1 MGRVIKGNGSVW
13 DQVGDRLL
21 EATDPF
27 GTRIGWVLSRHMAET
42 DPFGTR
48 IGWVLSRHTA
58 ETDPFGTRLGRVVKG
73 NGSVWDQDR
82 TGSPAGT
89 HD

>member
-1 MGRVIKGNGSVW
+1 MGPGW
-13 DQVGDRLL
+13 DRLL

-82 TGSPAGT
+82 TGSQQAHTTETDPVSEP
-89 HD
+89 